1 MVSTRPPPPPIL
13 LIVLVGLGILIG
25 LFLSPPAL
33 VPWPL
38 NLIGL
43 FPLAGGILLLKSSF
57 DLFGRSNTS
66 PDPESVPKALIT
78 EGPYRWVRNP
88 IYIGFGLIQLGLAIL
103 FASVAILSL
112 LPVYLLS
119 VHIGFVL
126 REERVLEE
134 QFSEEYQAYRKTV
147 PRWLPRRPSRQDS

>member
-1 MVSTRPPPPPIL
+1 M
-13 LIVLVGLGILIG
+13 VGLGILIG
-25 LFLSPPAL
+25 LLLSPPVL
-33 VPWPL
+33 FPWPL
-38 NLIGL
+38 NLLGIL
-43 FPLAGGILLLKSSF
+43 PLAGGMLLLKSSF

-78 EGPYRWVRNP
+78 QGPYRWVRNP
-88 IYIGFGLIQLGLAIL
+88 IYIGFGLIQAGLALL

-112 LPVYLLS
+112 LPIYLLL

-126 REERVLEE
+126 REEKILEE
-134 QFSEEYQAYRKTV
+134 QFGEEYHAYRKTV